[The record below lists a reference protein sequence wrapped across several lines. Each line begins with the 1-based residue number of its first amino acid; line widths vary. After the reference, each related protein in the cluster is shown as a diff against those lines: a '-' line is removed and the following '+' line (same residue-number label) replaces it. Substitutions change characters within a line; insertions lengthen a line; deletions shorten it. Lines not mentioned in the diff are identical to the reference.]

1 MKKKFLIPCSLL
13 SVFTLWTILVRTVDV
28 QPIGPIGFLV
38 GLATVNG
45 WFHTLTGVHM
55 GLYHVTDWLSILPLG
70 IVMGFALMG
79 LVQWIHRKSILRV
92 DQDILVLGGFYTAVM
107 AAFVFFEICVINY
120 RPVLIEG
127 VPEASYP
134 SSTTML
140 ILCVMLTA
148 RMQVHWRVSNP
159 VIRRI
164 LSTAIEC
171 FTVFMV
177 VARAVSGVHWL
188 TDILGG
194 VLLSVGLVTLYRA
207 VCSYLEITPVKK
219 WEQ

>member
-1 MKKKFLIPCSLL
+1 MKKKFLIPCLLL
-13 SVFTLWTILVRTVDV
+13 SGFALWTILVCTVDV
-28 QPIGPIGFLV
+28 QPMGPMGSAV
-38 GLATVNG
+38 GLATVNR
-45 WFHTLTGVHM
+45 WFHALTGVHM
-55 GLYHVTDWLSILPLG
+55 GLYHLTDWLSILPLG
-70 IVMGFALMG
+70 TVLSFALMG
-79 LVQWIHRKSILRV
+79 LVQWMQRKSILRV
-92 DQDILVLGGFYTAVM
+92 DQDILALGGFYTAVM

-140 ILCVMLTA
+140 VLCVMLTA
-148 RMQVHWRVSNP
+148 RMQVHWRISNP

-194 VLLSVGLVTLYRA
+194 ALLSAGLVMLYPA
-207 VCSYLEITPVKK
+207 VRNLKVIQPCE
-219 WEQ
+219 